1 MTGRMEWQERLLRQ
15 AVGEVAR
22 RCRRRRLLQ
31 CSFRF
36 GLASLTLVAVFT
48 FILATV
54 APQGAM
60 RYIALAVFGAAEIAA
75 AWLLVVRPLRCPIS
89 LQQAALLIDERHPE
103 LEQRIITAIECSE
116 SGTDAQSAW
125 LVARLI
131 EDSWRSAE
139 QIPFRELLDVRRAVR
154 WGVLG
159 VLAWLGVFGC
169 VGLYRSLWV
178 PDLPLFRAIVPSAHK
193 RVEFTVEPGDAR
205 VRRGESAVVRVLSD
219 ATPEV
224 VTIRWRSGDGS
235 WETAAMEQGAT
246 SRVHFHQF
254 ADLQASVEYQVQF
267 HSTASRLYRIT
278 VWTPPEVLAI
288 DLGYRYP
295 EYLRMPPKHTPHG
308 GDITAVAGTEV
319 NVAVHVNKPLK
330 QAELALQDNV
340 RVALRETQPNLW
352 EGKLQVVR
360 NDVYRV
366 QLLDPEGAANEYV
379 PEYRIT
385 ALPDNPPE
393 IKIAFPRDDLDVT
406 SIDEIPFEFTVNDDF
421 GLSAYGLQIE
431 VAGREPVRLPLGA
444 AAETT
449 RTAAGRHLLMLEQM
463 KLAVGDLIT
472 WAVWADDGKPGR
484 AAFET
489 LGDPYFLQIRAFRR
503 EFEEAVSDASAQ
515 DRQQQQQQRQQGA
528 GAAAANQKEVLI
540 ATWNLRREA
549 KNLKQQ
555 EFDDRLT
562 KIKEAQR
569 QVQQQLTE
577 RGLEGAPDA
586 SLLPQALEAIEKALT
601 ALDKAEWKDP
611 SMPLSEAIR
620 NMQNAHRL
628 LLRARPERSQ
638 VQMARNMSGQPNQ
651 GDRRE
656 IQELELR
663 RNRNFYEQE
672 RQVREQ
678 REAVEAA
685 RNELRDL
692 ARRQRMINEE
702 MNKLVSELEKDNAPR
717 REELARQL
725 ERLREEERRALQQLD
740 QAERNAASGRMDTRQ
755 ARETSRALDQARQQ
769 MTRSLENMERNQFQQ
784 ARAAGARA
792 ARALDEAGEAL
803 ERLSRDAAAEQMAE
817 LQRRMQDIGRRE
829 QEAGRA
835 IEQMRR
841 QAEAPGSLRRS
852 EDLDRQRAQTVAEKD
867 ALAQEFRQMLQ
878 EAAELAKRSAASQEL
893 MSRRLGDWLRQ
904 TSREEIP
911 EKMDESRQLVDFG
924 IWNPAL
930 ELEKRIQEKLA
941 EAEKNLAA
949 VAEGVVRDD
958 LEGMRRALD
967 ELRRLREAERQQ
979 RQTAQ
984 AGAARPSKGE
994 RTGTGGEATSETAQA
1009 RGRMAGQPQE
1019 QGANRQGGQRQDQA
1033 GERPG
1038 ERPQDN
1044 QTARADGQRA
1054 EASKQGARA
1063 GEKAQQGGDKARA
1076 GGDRRATGAQA
1087 DALRGGWGDD
1097 WLAPR
1102 TAEQMREFLER
1113 GYLDW
1118 TERIRTAEAL
1128 LPDDNNVRRQLERA
1142 REALLGLRGH
1152 YRGRTST
1159 SDGIPRFDLLKETVG
1174 IPLALAAEELERQ
1187 IRKSEDAE
1195 KLILTNEDAVPDK
1208 YRKRVAGYYEA
1219 LSESENK

>member
-1 MTGRMEWQERLLRQ
+1 MTGRVEWQERLLRQ
-15 AVGEVAR
+15 AVGQVAR

-31 CSFRF
+31 CGFRF
-36 GLASLTLVAVFT
+36 GLASLALAAVFT
-48 FILATV
+48 FILAAV
-54 APQGAM
+54 AAQGPL
-60 RYIALAVFGAAEIAA
+60 RYAALGLFAAAEITA
-75 AWLLVVRPLRCPIS
+75 AWLLMLRPLRRPIS

-116 SGTDAQSAW
+116 SRTDAQSAW

-139 QIPFRELLDVRRAVR
+139 QIPFRALLDVRRAVR

-159 VLAWLGVFGC
+159 GLAWLGVFGV
-169 VGLYRSLWV
+169 VGLYRNLWV
-178 PDLPLFRAIVPSAHK
+178 PDIPLLRAMAPSAHK
-193 RVEFTVEPGDAR
+193 RYAFTVEPGDAR
-205 VRRGESAVVRVLSD
+205 VRRGESAVIRVLSD
-219 ATPEV
+219 ETPEV
-224 VTIRWRSGDGS
+224 IVIRWRSGGGS

-254 ADLQASVEYQVQF
+254 ADLQTSLEYQVQF
-267 HSTASRLYRIT
+267 HATASRRYRIT

-288 DLGYRYP
+288 DLNYRYP

-319 NVAVHVNKPLK
+319 DVAVHVNKPLK

-340 RVALRETQPNLW
+340 RVALRETQPNRW
-352 EGKLQVVR
+352 EGKLQVLR

-366 QLLDPEGAANEYV
+366 HLFDIEGAANEYV
-379 PEYRIT
+379 PEHRIT

-406 SIDEIPFEFTVNDDF
+406 SIDEIPFEFTVSDDF

-444 AAETT
+444 ARETT

-463 KLAVGDLIT
+463 NVAVGDLIT

-489 LGDPYFLQIRAFRR
+489 LGDPYFLQIRPFRR
-503 EFEEAVSDASAQ
+503 EFEEAVSDTSAQ
-515 DRQQQQQQRQQGA
+515 DRRQQQQQRQQGA

-549 KNLKQQ
+549 KSLKPE

-577 RGLEGAPDA
+577 GGLEGASDA
-586 SLLPQALEAIEKALT
+586 SILPQALDAVEQALT

-620 NMQNAHRL
+620 HMQNAHRL

-638 VQMARNMSGQPNQ
+638 VQMARNRSGQPNQ

-663 RNRNFYEQE
+663 RNRNLYEQE
-672 RQVREQ
+672 QQVRQQ

-717 REELARQL
+717 RDELARQL

-755 ARETSRALDQARQQ
+755 ARDTSRALDQARQQ
-769 MTRSLENMERNQFQQ
+769 MTRSLDNMERNQFQQ

-803 ERLSRDAAAEQMAE
+803 ERLSRDAAAEQMTE
-817 LQRRMQDIGRRE
+817 LQRRMEDIGRRE
-829 QEAGRA
+829 REAGRA
-835 IEQMRR
+835 VEQMRR

-852 EDLDRQRAQTVAEKD
+852 ADLDRQREQTAAEKE
-867 ALAQEFRQMLQ
+867 ALAQDFRQMLE
-878 EAAELAKRSAASQEL
+878 EAAELARRAAATQEL

-911 EKMDESRQLVDFG
+911 EKMEESRQLVDFG

-949 VAEGVVRDD
+949 VADSVVRDD

-967 ELRRLREAERQQ
+967 ELRRLRDAERQQ

-994 RTGTGGEATSETAQA
+994 RAEAGAEATSETAQA
-1009 RGRMAGQPQE
+1009 RRPSAGQPQE
-1019 QGANRQGGQRQDQA
+1019 QRADRQSGSKQDSASERTAGAAPQRDQA
-1033 GERPG
+1033 VRTDGQSGDASKQAARPG
-1038 ERPQDN
+1038 E
-1044 QTARADGQRA
+1044 
-1054 EASKQGARA
+1054 
-1063 GEKAQQGGDKARA
+1063 KAPKGDKARA
-1076 GGDRRATGAQA
+1076 GGDRRTPGALA
-1087 DALRGGWGDD
+1087 DTARGGWGDD

-1102 TAEQMREFLER
+1102 TADQMREFLER

-1118 TERIRTAEAL
+1118 AERIHTAEAL

-1142 REALLGLRGH
+1142 REALLALRGH

-1159 SDGIPRFDLLKETVG
+1159 SDGVPRFDLLKETVG
-1174 IPLALAAEELERQ
+1174 IPLALAAEDLERQ

-1195 KLILTNEDAVPDK
+1195 KLILTHEDAVPDK